1 MQTFTVTK
9 TVEYHYTIEAESVE
23 EAERLAS
30 DFGTIEASQWTV
42 LDIAAE
48 SNEEYEQSIEG

>member
-1 MQTFTVTK
+1 MQTFTVIK
-9 TVEYHYTIEAESVE
+9 TVEYHYTIEAESIE

-30 DFGTIEASQWTV
+30 DFGTIEANQWTT
-42 LDIAAE
+42 LDVAAE